1 MEKMI
6 QPPDLPEYSALQN
19 IYDLAEISVR
29 YGVRFAVVSPG
40 SRCAP
45 LLLGFGK
52 HPLIEIVS
60 VSDERSAGYIALGI
74 GQQTGTPAAVICTSG
89 TAALNLAPAVTEA
102 FYQNTALLVFTAD
115 RPPEWIDQ
123 WDGQAIRQKN
133 LYEPHVKGSFDYSL
147 DSKTKLEKRR
157 LAQTAFELALKP
169 GPGPVHIN
177 VPVREPFYPENADDI
192 KFSPDIILEKQDPSP
207 GLKTLKTLDLNDNL
221 FKKILVLGGQSRLS
235 PELTDLLSQLETP
248 VIGDVTSNLH
258 IVKDV
263 IKCGDLIFKNAD
275 KQLKPDLLVTFGRSI
290 VSKNLKLFLRK
301 NTPSAHWHIGQGA
314 IGDPFKSL
322 TKKISMDPR
331 DFFKLLLRRT
341 SFQSSGYKKLLLE
354 KNRQCRQ
361 TLKNMISRTAYNEF
375 SAVTAILDSI
385 PRNSVLHLG
394 NSMPVRLANFC
405 SLNKP
410 GVEVWS
416 NRGTSGIDGTVS
428 TSMGHALADPKRLHT
443 LIVGDIA
450 FLYDR
455 NALWLNRK
463 LPSNL
468 KIIILN
474 NRGGGIFDFI
484 TGPANQGDLKTLFT
498 TPHERDARLTAAE
511 FGLPYTKV
519 SNRVELSALKQFF
532 ERRSEIMEIFTET
545 AANVSFYKKLNK

>member
-1 MEKMI
+1 MN
-6 QPPDLPEYSALQN
+6 QAPDLTENSALQN

-52 HPLIEIVS
+52 HPQIEIVS

-74 GQQTGTPAAVICTSG
+74 AQQTGSPVAIVCTSG

-102 FYQNTALLVFTAD
+102 FYQNTALFVFTAD

-123 WDGQAIRQKN
+123 WDGQAIRQIN
-133 LYEPHVKGSFDYSL
+133 LFEPHVKGSFDYSL
-147 DSKTKLEKRR
+147 DSKTKLEKRQ
-157 LAQTAFELALKP
+157 LAQTAFELALEP

-177 VPVREPFYPENADDI
+177 VPVREPFYPARADDI
-192 KFSPDIILEKQDPSP
+192 KFSPDIILKGQEPAP
-207 GLKTLKTLDLNDNL
+207 GQFFLKTLDLKHNL
-221 FKKILVLGGQSRLS
+221 FKKILIVGGQNRLS
-235 PELTDLLSQLETP
+235 PELTDLLNKLETP
-248 VIGDVTSNLH
+248 VIGDVISNLH
-258 IVKDV
+258 AVKDV
-263 IKCGDLIFKNAD
+263 IKYGDLIFKNAGRH
-275 KQLKPDLLVTFGRSI
+275 LKPDLLVTFGRSI

-301 NTPSAHWHIGQGA
+301 NTPSAHWHIGLGEV
-314 IGDPFKSL
+314 GDPFKSL
-322 TKKISMDPR
+322 SKKITMEPR
-331 DFFKLLLRRT
+331 DFFEQLLRRT
-341 SFQSSGYKKLLLE
+341 SFQSSGYKKLLRE
-354 KNRQCRQ
+354 KDRQCRRDFN
-361 TLKNMISRTAYNEF
+361 KMINGTDFNEF
-375 SAVTAILDSI
+375 SAVAAILDSL
-385 PRNSVLHLG
+385 PWNSVLHLG
-394 NSMPVRLANFC
+394 NSMPVRLANF
-405 SLNKP
+405 SGLNKP

-428 TSMGHALADPKRLHT
+428 TSMGHALADPRRLHT

-455 NALWLNRK
+455 NALWLNRE

-484 TGPANQGDLKTLFT
+484 TGPANQGELKVLFT
-498 TPHERDARLTAAE
+498 TPHKRDARLTAAE

-519 SNRVELSALKQFF
+519 SNRAELSALKQFF
-532 ERRSEIMEIFTET
+532 ERGSEIMEIFTET
-545 AANVSFYKKLNK
+545 TANVSFYKQLNHE